1 MDARSVGRHLLVC
14 GIVEGET
21 LIFNCYNNE
30 HQSSKLKWCDSKDS
44 NAKTKFC
51 CGIPIRATRHHA
63 ARRGA
68 TRRDAVRRG
77 ATRCDA
83 VRRGATRCD
92 AVRRGLCYG
101 DENADIQS

>member
-14 GIVEGET
+14 RIVEGET

-44 NAKTKFC
+44 KANTKFC
-51 CGIPIRATRHHA
+51 CGTPIRATRHHA

-83 VRRGATRCD
+83 VRRG
-92 AVRRGLCYG
+92 LCYG